1 MNQTIQLLLVE
12 VAIRV
17 VYEESLIDLSL
28 PTGEGRNSVRNGAA
42 EAVLL
47 VYKVKVNQCI
57 ASVVISRS
65 HAYSV
70 RCSTRHGMI
79 DLRVTL
85 VNNTRGQSSHVCP
98 GLSGFPDTVSPDINY
113 CDALISLV
121 LKQSLSNTRHGQE
134 HTGGLRS

>member
-28 PTGEGRNSVRNGAA
+28 PTEEGRISVRNGVA

-79 DLRVTL
+79 DLRVAL
-85 VNNTRGQSSHVCP
+85 VNNTRGKSSHVCHGP
-98 GLSGFPDTVSPDINY
+98 GLSFFQ
-113 CDALISLV
+113 ALLV
-121 LKQSLSNTRHGQE
+121 LASIIVMP
-134 HTGGLRS
+134 